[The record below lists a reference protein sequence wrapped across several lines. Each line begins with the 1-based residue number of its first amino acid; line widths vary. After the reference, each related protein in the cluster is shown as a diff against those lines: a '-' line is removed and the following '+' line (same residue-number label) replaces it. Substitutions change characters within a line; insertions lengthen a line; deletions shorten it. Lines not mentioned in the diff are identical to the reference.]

1 MIITVFGGSGATGR
15 LLIGQALDEGHHV
28 TAYLRPPVRL
38 GIVHD
43 RLHIVTGDLA
53 NAAAIDTAMDGA
65 DGVISL
71 LGQGSPQAGTP
82 IARATRNIVASMQ
95 KFGVRR
101 LVVVAKVSVLS
112 PNDQPAPLTRL
123 GIRFAKRFMGSA
135 YDDVIAT
142 AKEVSGSGLDWTIVR
157 PPALTDG
164 PRTGHVSVGYLGD
177 GVTGTSLTRA
187 NAADIML
194 ELVGSR
200 QYIGKAPVVTDERLS
215 TGVESQPV
223 EIAPGVYCLR
233 LGGGITSTNTYFVV
247 SGTSWVLIDTS
258 APNRAQAIKSGAEAI
273 FGVGRAPAAILQT
286 HLHVAHAGSTLE
298 LAREWGLP
306 VFVHPDER
314 PLTAGG
320 YAPGPPS
327 GGAVTGTL
335 ARMRAQYERERDLA
349 SVVHAFDPDTG
360 VPGLPDWQCIATPG
374 HTPGHASFFRPGD
387 RVLIAGDAVLTVNVN
402 SPAEPSRHRQRVSG
416 PPRHTT
422 WNWEHAKSSIEVLA
436 ALEPRVLASGHGI
449 AMLGDAVAPALL
461 SYSASTRQLDHS
473 HRPET

>member
-1 MIITVFGGSGATGR
+1 MIITIFGGSGATGR

-43 RLHIVTGDLA
+43 RLHIVTGDLT
-53 NAAAIDTAMDGA
+53 NAAAIDTAIDGA

-71 LGQGSPQAGTP
+71 LGQGSPQTGTP

-101 LVVVAKVSVLS
+101 LVVVATVSVLA

-123 GIRFAKRFMGSA
+123 GIRFAKRFMRAS

-142 AKEVSGSGLDWTIVR
+142 AKVVSESGLDWTIVR
-157 PPALTDG
+157 PPVLTDG

-200 QYIGKAPVVTDERLS
+200 QYIGKAPVVTDEKLS
-215 TGVESQPV
+215 NGAAAESV
-223 EIAPGVYCLR
+223 EIAPGVHCLR
-233 LGGGITSTNTYFVV
+233 LGAGITSTNTYFVE
-247 SGTSWVLIDTS
+247 SGKSWVLIDS
-258 APNRAQAIKSGAEAI
+258 SGPNRAAAIKSGAEAL
-273 FGVGRAPAAILQT
+273 FGVGTRPAAILQT
-286 HLHVAHAGSTLE
+286 HLHTAHAGSTLD
-298 LAREWGLP
+298 LARDWGLP
-306 VFVHPDER
+306 VYVHPDER

-327 GGAVTGTL
+327 GGAVSGPISRLL
-335 ARMRAQYERERDLA
+335 AQRERERDLA
-349 SVVHAFDPDTG
+349 SVVHAFDPEAG

-374 HTPGHASFFRPGD
+374 HTPGHASFFRPDD

-422 WNWEHAKSSIEVLA
+422 WNWTHAKDSIASLA

-449 AMLGDAVAPALL
+449 PMIGDAVAPALL